1 MLIILTIRNLKLS
14 GTHAVFVIRHKFKL
28 SLAPFC
34 CLLCFFMNTFCQGTK
49 FKGILLYEKSFVNI
63 WDANLLSLSV
73 LVNSRCYNINRVF
86 SSQIREGSQF
96 PQCKQSHCYV
106 ATLVFTACHKISLK
120 YHTNELIC
128 KVFVIQSIPAFCS
141 FTGSLVLACS

>member
-14 GTHAVFVIRHKFKL
+14 GTHAVFVIWHKFKV

-34 CLLCFFMNTFCQGTK
+34 CLLFFIHEHF
-49 FKGILLYEKSFVNI
+49 FKGILLHEKGFVKI

-73 LVNSRCYNINRVF
+73 LVNSRCYNIIRVF

-96 PQCKQSHCYV
+96 PQSKQSHCYV

-128 KVFVIQSIPAFCS
+128 KVFVIESKPAFCS